1 MPAGDRV
8 RIESLHVSWPGS
20 FFLVVVG
27 IFGKVV
33 VLGKHLSFYKLTF
46 TDRRIRNMP
55 CGARVKMVTTQKRI
69 VLVDSAGEYILK
81 R

>member
-27 IFGKVV
+27 IFGTVV
-33 VLGKHLSFYKLTF
+33 VLGKILILLQ
-46 TDRRIRNMP
+46 TDLYGSEN
-55 CGARVKMVTTQKRI
+55 T
-69 VLVDSAGEYILK
+69 
-81 R
+81 